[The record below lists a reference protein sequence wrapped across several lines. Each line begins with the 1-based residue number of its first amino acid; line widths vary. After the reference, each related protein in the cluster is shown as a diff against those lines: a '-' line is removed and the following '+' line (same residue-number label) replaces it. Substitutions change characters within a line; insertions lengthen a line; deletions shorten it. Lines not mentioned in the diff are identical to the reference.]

1 MTPDS
6 LDLRLAPAALAA
18 WLTAAVAVG
27 WPPSVAV
34 LTSAALLA
42 AGFWS
47 AKSGTLHSAVIALIL
62 AAGAALAVGSL
73 RGGAVSI
80 GPVPQLADDRAQ
92 VSLTARVA
100 SDPIERPGQFVPFVI
115 VRLTVRQVTGRGT
128 TTDVATPV
136 LAIADESWSGL
147 RLGQTIRA
155 SGRFGDAATP
165 DVAAV
170 LYGDENPVVLSESSW
185 MWRGAGAVR
194 DGVREAV
201 ARAPPDERALV
212 PALVDGEESPALET
226 LSADFQAS
234 GMTHL
239 LAVSG
244 SNLTLVL
251 SFTLLVARL
260 VGVRA
265 HGLTVV
271 AVAAVVFFVLVAR
284 PEPSVLRAAAM
295 GVVGLAGL
303 AAGGRRRG
311 SRALCI
317 AVLVL
322 VLVDPWLAR
331 SPGFTLST
339 LATAGILLFGRP
351 WRDALAAWMPVSLAE
366 AIAVPLAAQL
376 ACTPAVAVLSGTVSM
391 VAIAANVAAAP
402 AVGPATVL
410 GLVGGLIALVSDG
423 AAHLVGTLAALP
435 AWWIVW
441 VAHTAAGTRGASVG
455 WPGGVVGIVALT
467 AVCIVAAVAMRALLA
482 RPPACLALAAL
493 TLLVVVQPWG
503 RIGWPPRD
511 WVMAMCDVG
520 QGDALALR
528 VADGAAV
535 VVDAGPDPAL
545 VDRCLDDL
553 GIRTVPLVVL
563 THFHADHVDG
573 LPGVLD
579 GRRVGQIEV
588 SPLAEP
594 ADRAGQV
601 ARWAAEAHVPITTA
615 QLGESWRI
623 GEIGWTTL
631 GPTDSTLRGGDDE
644 SGEGDGSAPNNASVV
659 MRVETPGFTI
669 MLTGDAEPEEEDAI
683 LDAGSDLSAEVIKV
697 SHHGSSNQ
705 DPDFYAS
712 TGAAIALISVG
723 ADNDYGHPSP
733 ETIDVV
739 ESLGMR
745 VYRTDRDG
753 TVVLAERDGGL
764 VVVEDD

>member
-1 MTPDS
+1 MTEAS

-18 WLTAAVAVG
+18 WLTAAIAIG
-27 WPPSVAV
+27 WPPSVGLLSAAV
-34 LTSAALLA
+34 LLSAGFLSARLSSVPAAAVAVLVASAA
-42 AGFWS
+42 
-47 AKSGTLHSAVIALIL
+47 AV
-62 AAGAALAVGSL
+62 AVASL
-73 RGGAVSI
+73 RSGAVEI
-80 GPVPQLADDRAQ
+80 GPIPDLADQRAQ
-92 VSLTARVA
+92 VSVTGQLTADLV
-100 SDPIERPGQFVPFVI
+100 ERPGQFAPFVI
-115 VRLTVRQVTGRGT
+115 ARLTVREVTGRGAVT
-128 TTDVATPV
+128 SVATPV
-136 LAIADESWSGL
+136 LVIGDDSWSRL
-147 RLGQTIRA
+147 RLGQTISA
-155 SGRFGDAATP
+155 SGRLSPASSA

-170 LYGDENPVVLSESSW
+170 LYADADPVVLGEPSW
-185 MWRGAGAVR
+185 VWQGAGAVR

-212 PALVDGEESPALET
+212 PALVDGEESPDLQAL
-226 LSADFQAS
+226 ADEFQTS
-234 GMTHL
+234 GLTHL

-260 VGVRA
+260 ARVRA
-265 HGLTVV
+265 RGLTVV
-271 AVAAVVFFVLVAR
+271 AIVAVVFFVLMAR

-295 GVVGLAGL
+295 GLVGLAGL

-311 SRALCI
+311 SRSLCI
-317 AVLVL
+317 AVLFL

-331 SPGFTLST
+331 SPGFILST

-351 WRDALAAWMPVSLAE
+351 WRDALAAWMPASLAE
-366 AIAVPLAAQL
+366 AVAVPLAAQL
-376 ACTPAVAVLSGTVSM
+376 ACTPAVAVLSGSVSL

-410 GLVGGLIALVSDG
+410 GLIGGLIALVSDA
-423 AAHLVGTLAALP
+423 AAHLVGLLAAVP

-441 VAHTAAGTRGASVG
+441 IAQKAAGSRGASVG
-455 WPGGVVGIVALT
+455 WPAGVVGTVALT
-467 AVCIVAAVAMRALLA
+467 AVCLAAAVAMRATLA
-482 RPPACLALAAL
+482 RPTLCLALAAL
-493 TLLVVVQPWG
+493 TMLAVVQPWG

-520 QGDALALR
+520 QGDALALH
-528 VADGAAV
+528 VGDGAAV
-535 VVDAGPDPAL
+535 VVDTGPDPTL

-553 GIRTVPLVVL
+553 DIHTVPLVVL

-594 ADRAGQV
+594 ADRAEQV
-601 ARWAAEAHVPITTA
+601 AQWAAAAHVPVMTA
-615 QLGESWRI
+615 AVGESWRI
-623 GEIGWTTL
+623 GDIQWMTL
-631 GPTDSTLRGGDDE
+631 GPTDATVHGGGE
-644 SGEGDGSAPNNASVV
+644 SGDGDGSAPNNASVV
-659 MRVETPGFTI
+659 MSVETHGFRI
-669 MLTGDAEPEEEDAI
+669 VLTGDAEPEEEDAI

-733 ETIDVV
+733 QTIDLLG
-739 ESLGMR
+739 SLGMR
-745 VYRTDRDG
+745 VYRTDLGG

-764 VVVEDD
+764 VVVVGG